1 MSAPVRYDLEG
12 RTAIVTGGASGIGA
26 ATVAALGTAGA
37 RVGILDM
44 QPVDGA
50 IACAVADVGDADA
63 VRAAVAELEKATGPC
78 DILVHSAGVPGPFR
92 RALELDEGE
101 WDRVMR
107 INAGGTFRVCRA
119 VVPGMVARGYG
130 RVVLVSSIAGKEGNP
145 LLPAYAASKAAVIA
159 LARSLGRDV
168 AGSGVLVNAVAPAV
182 VETPMA
188 SDQSPEIQQMMVS
201 AVPMGRMGRPDEAAA
216 LITWLSSDACSF
228 STGAVY
234 DLSGGRSVS

>member
-1 MSAPVRYDLEG
+1 
-12 RTAIVTGGASGIGA
+12 
-26 ATVAALGTAGA
+26 
-37 RVGILDM
+37 
-44 QPVDGA
+44 
-50 IACAVADVGDADA
+50 
-63 VRAAVAELEKATGPC
+63 
-78 DILVHSAGVPGPFR
+78 
-92 RALELDEGE
+92 
-101 WDRVMR
+101 MR

-119 VVPGMVARGYG
+119 VVPGMVSRGYG

-159 LARSLGRDV
+159 FARSLGRDV